1 MTRINNSN
9 IQGISSIIERKK
21 SAHVYPQIG
30 HFFTNVPER
39 KSLNA
44 TDADKDKDPLMVN
57 LFERG
62 QQLTS
67 NLKSINLQ
75 PQSCYKEIE
84 PINLYHK
91 VGHGTLDMYVISPSK
106 DSKPVKEFLQK
117 WNACD
122 HNLFAAKDTKEFQF
136 PLQNLVSICAMLV
149 WQPANPDETITRI
162 LFPGSTPD
170 YKIIEGLEKMK
181 HLEFMKHPVCTA
193 NKLATS
199 ISSNILS
206 KKLIKSVPFEKST
219 TAEPILPS
227 KPTKHA
233 AAIPEKDN
241 KNVDSKVSKSIPP
254 TDNKIVSDA
263 KAASKQSA
271 ADKEKEKDNKN
282 ESKVSKVVDTKD
294 NKIVSE
300 TKSTIKV
307 SDNKTTSETVKSS
320 SVRSRIDSKP
330 PKSMEKRI
338 KKESSTE
345 KKELGKASPATTPKK
360 TATDSKVTNGIA
372 KENVTKSKVAAARK
386 MKSSPSSTP
395 AKSTKEANNRKVLES
410 KQTATRT
417 MKKEVASTATE
428 KKELKTERKPISR
441 RNVMA
446 TGSPVKSLKPKSEKD
461 NIIRK
466 AKLDKGVASDS
477 SVVSTPSADDT
488 KAKDAID
495 PEQQEKQIF
504 LDDLKEEEEAV
515 KEIEAVFKR
524 SEERSKQIETD
535 VEKRTIVVEK
545 QDSATEADEDEEY
558 IIIEKEEIEHTED
571 SVNEQESSVTKEE
584 EMQKH
589 QRDSQESEKKR
600 KLSAEAATDD
610 ATADEKEV
618 TTPPNEVA
626 ATESEYQNH
635 QIDESNW
642 SSFVIY

>member
-30 HFFTNVPER
+30 HFFTNVPDR
-39 KSLNA
+39 KSVNA
-44 TDADKDKDPLMVN
+44 ADADKDKDPLMVN
-57 LFERG
+57 LFERV

-84 PINLYHK
+84 PVNLYHK

-122 HNLFAAKDTKEFQF
+122 HNLFAAKETKEFQF

-206 KKLIKSVPFEKST
+206 KKLIKSVPIEKST

-227 KPTKHA
+227 KTTKHT

-241 KNVDSKVSKSIPP
+241 KNVESKITKSIPA

-263 KAASKQSA
+263 KAATKSVASEKDKENKIESKLSKA
-271 ADKEKEKDNKN
+271 AD
-282 ESKVSKVVDTKD
+282 KD

-300 TKSTIKV
+300 TKSNGKV
-307 SDNKTTSETVKSS
+307 SDNKTASEMIKP

-345 KKELGKASPATTPKK
+345 KKELGKASPVTTPKK
-360 TATDSKVTNGIA
+360 TATEPKVTNGFA
-372 KENVTKSKVAAARK
+372 KDNAAKPKVLATRK

-395 AKSTKEANNRKVLES
+395 AKSLKEANNRKVLES
-410 KQTATRT
+410 KQTTRAV
-417 MKKEVASTATE
+417 KKEVVAATTE
-428 KKELKTERKPISR
+428 KKEIKGERKPISR
-441 RNVMA
+441 RSVMT

-466 AKLDKGVASDS
+466 AKLDKAATSDT
-477 SVVSTPSADDT
+477 SVVSTPSADDA
-488 KAKDAID
+488 KPKDAID
-495 PEQQEKQIF
+495 PEQQDKQIL

-524 SEERSKQIETD
+524 SEERSKHIETN
-535 VEKRTIVVEK
+535 VEKRTIVIEK
-545 QDSATEADEDEEY
+545 QDSATEVEEEEEY

-571 SVNEQESSVTKEE
+571 SVNEPESSVTKEE

-600 KLSAEAATDD
+600 KLSAEGGAAADD
-610 ATADEKEV
+610 EQCGDGEKMQEV
-618 TTPPNEVA
+618 ITVA
-626 ATESEYQNH
+626 KEIAAAESKCRNNRSKS
-635 QIDESNW
+635 ESNG
-642 SSFVIY
+642 VV

>member
-9 IQGISSIIERKK
+9 IQGINSIIERKK

-44 TDADKDKDPLMVN
+44 ADADKDKDPLMVN

-75 PQSCYKEIE
+75 PQTCYKEIE

-91 VGHGTLDMYVISPSK
+91 VGHGTLDMYVISPSR

-136 PLQNLVSICAMLV
+136 PLQNLVSICAMLI

-206 KKLIKSVPFEKST
+206 KKLIKSVPIEKST
-219 TAEPILPS
+219 IAEPILPS
-227 KPTKHA
+227 KTTKHA

-241 KNVDSKVSKSIPP
+241 KNVDSKQIKSIPA

-263 KAASKQSA
+263 KAATKSAAATAA
-271 ADKEKEKDNKN
+271 ADKDKE
-282 ESKVSKVVDTKD
+282 

-300 TKSTIKV
+300 TKSKIV
-307 SDNKTTSETVKSS
+307 DNKTASETVKSL
-320 SVRSRIDSKP
+320 VKSRIDSKP
-330 PKSMEKRI
+330 PKSIEKRI

-345 KKELGKASPATTPKK
+345 KKELGKASPVTTPKK
-360 TATDSKVTNGIA
+360 TATEPKVTNGFA
-372 KENVTKSKVAAARK
+372 KENGTKSKVLATRK

-417 MKKEVASTATE
+417 VKREVVTATTTTE
-428 KKELKTERKPISR
+428 KKEIKMERKPISR
-441 RNVMA
+441 RSMMA

-466 AKLDKGVASDS
+466 AKLDKAAASDS
-477 SVVSTPSADDT
+477 SVVSTPSADDA

-495 PEQQEKQIF
+495 PEQQDKQIL

-535 VEKRTIVVEK
+535 VEKRTVVIEK
-545 QDSATEADEDEEY
+545 QDSATEADEDDEY

-571 SVNEQESSVTKEE
+571 SVNEPESSVTKEE

-600 KLSAEAATDD
+600 KPSAEGTEGDND
-610 ATADEKEV
+610 DEKV
-618 TTPPNEVA
+618 R
-626 ATESEYQNH
+626 
-635 QIDESNW
+635 DESGPTEEIEAAEGK
-642 SSFVIY
+642 SPSFQVHNLTHFN

>member
-21 SAHVYPQIG
+21 TAHVYPQIG

-44 TDADKDKDPLMVN
+44 ADADKDKDPLMVN

-206 KKLIKSVPFEKST
+206 KKLIKSVPIEKST
-219 TAEPILPS
+219 AAEPILPS
-227 KPTKHA
+227 KTTKHA

-241 KNVDSKVSKSIPP
+241 KNVDTKITKSIPA
-254 TDNKIVSDA
+254 TDNKIASDA
-263 KAASKQSA
+263 KAASKSIAA
-271 ADKEKEKDNKN
+271 ADKDKENKI
-282 ESKVSKVVDTKD
+282 ESKALKVADKD

-300 TKSTIKV
+300 AKSNGKV
-307 SDNKTTSETVKSS
+307 SDNKTASETVKTT
-320 SVRSRIDSKP
+320 VKSRIDSKP
-330 PKSMEKRI
+330 PKSMDKRI

-345 KKELGKASPATTPKK
+345 KKELGKASPVTTPKK
-360 TATDSKVTNGIA
+360 TVVDSKATTNGVA
-372 KENVTKSKVAAARK
+372 KENGTKSKVLGARK

-417 MKKEVASTATE
+417 VKKEVVAATAE

-441 RNVMA
+441 RNVVA

-466 AKLDKGVASDS
+466 AKLDKAATSDS
-477 SVVSTPSADDT
+477 SVVSTPSADDA
-488 KAKDAID
+488 KAKDAAD
-495 PEQQEKQIF
+495 PDQQDKQIL

-524 SEERSKQIETD
+524 SEERNKQIDTD
-535 VEKRTIVVEK
+535 VEKRTIVIEK
-545 QDSATEADEDEEY
+545 QDSATEVEEDDEY

-600 KLSAEAATDD
+600 KLSAEG
-610 ATADEKEV
+610 ATAADDDDKARDVATPVKEIA
-618 TTPPNEVA
+618 TTEGK
-626 ATESEYQNH
+626 
-635 QIDESNW
+635 
-642 SSFVIY
+642 